1 MGKKMLN
8 MLKAV
13 LVSYIVTG
21 LLLLLIT
28 FLVYRFEIEEQLV
41 NIGIMATYLLSTFM
55 GGFCVGKLV
64 KRRRFMW
71 GTLVGILYIGLLYGI
86 SFAVYGRTGVEEI
99 YELFPIV
106 LCIGGGMFGGM
117 MS

>member
-1 MGKKMLN
+1 MGKKILN
-8 MLKAV
+8 ILKAV

-28 FLVYRFEIEEQLV
+28 FFVYQFEIEERFV
-41 NIGIMATYLLSTFM
+41 NMGITATYLLSTFI
-55 GGFCVGKLV
+55 GGFCVGKLM
-64 KRRRFMW
+64 KHRRFLW
-71 GTLVGILYIGLLYGI
+71 GIIVGTLYIGLLYGI
-86 SFAVYGRTGVEEI
+86 SFGVYGRTGVEEI
-99 YELFPIV
+99 YELLPIF

>member
-1 MGKKMLN
+1 MGKKLLN
-8 MLKAV
+8 VLKAV

-28 FLVYRFEIEEQLV
+28 LLVYQFEIEEKYV
-41 NIGIMATYLLSTFM
+41 NIGITITYLLSTFV
-55 GGFCVGKLV
+55 GGFSAGKLI
-64 KRRRFMW
+64 KRRRFVW
-71 GTLVGILYIGLLYGI
+71 GIIVGVIYVGLLYGI
-86 SFAVYGRTGVEEI
+86 SFGAYGRTGVEEI
-99 YELFPIV
+99 YELLPIL

>member
-28 FLVYRFEIEEQLV
+28 FLVYQFEIEEQLV

-71 GTLVGILYIGLLYGI
+71 
-86 SFAVYGRTGVEEI
+86 
-99 YELFPIV
+99 
-106 LCIGGGMFGGM
+106 
-117 MS
+117 

>member
-1 MGKKMLN
+1 MGKKILN
-8 MLKAV
+8 ILKAV

-28 FLVYRFEIEEQLV
+28 FFGYQFEIEERFV
-41 NIGIMATYLLSTFM
+41 NMGITATYLLSTFI
-55 GGFCVGKLV
+55 GGFCVGKLM
-64 KRRRFMW
+64 KRRRFLW
-71 GTLVGILYIGLLYGI
+71 GIIVGTLYIGLLYGI
-86 SFAVYGRTGVEEI
+86 SFGVYGRTGVEEI
-99 YELFPIV
+99 YELLPIF

>member
-1 MGKKMLN
+1 MGKKILN
-8 MLKAV
+8 ILKAV

-28 FLVYRFEIEEQLV
+28 FFVYQFEIEERFV
-41 NIGIMATYLLSTFM
+41 NMGITATYLLSTFI
-55 GGFCVGKLV
+55 GGFCVGKLM
-64 KRRRFMW
+64 KRRRFLW
-71 GTLVGILYIGLLYGI
+71 GIIVGTLYIGLLYGI
-86 SFAVYGRTGVEEI
+86 SFGVYGRTGVEEI
-99 YELFPIV
+99 YELLPIF